1 MRSAAL
7 LLLGLTCVA
16 FAAETPPPPAK
27 PKDFRV
33 PDKIER
39 SLANGLDLTMI
50 EWGTIPKT
58 TIVAILQAGNLNEGE
73 QTWLADLA
81 GEMLKEGAGSRSAND
96 IAEAA
101 ARMGG
106 EVGVGVG
113 PDQTTV
119 SIDLLSEHAGEGIA
133 LIADLLR
140 RPQLPATELER
151 IKRNFQRQLALA
163 RSQPDALANEAFF
176 ALLYPNHPYGRSY
189 PTEAQLAGYKI
200 EDVQRYWREN
210 FGAARTHLY
219 IAGQFDR
226 AAVEKAVEAAFGDWP
241 AGPAPLMNPP
251 AGVKKPQV
259 KLIDRPDAPQSTILL
274 GLPVI
279 DPSNP
284 EFLTAVLMN
293 SLLGGE
299 FTSRI
304 TTNIRE
310 VKGYAYSPRSAIA
323 ARYRTGYWVE
333 QADVTTDVTGPA
345 LKEIYFEIDRLRREA
360 PPQPE
365 LRGMQN
371 YRSGIFTI
379 RNSDRGAVIG
389 QLAYMNLHG
398 LPDEYLTHYIDRIY
412 AITPEQVST
421 AARTYLTPEQMTLV
435 IVGDLKKI
443 RAQLEALP
451 QLKGR
456 LPAS

>member
-1 MRSAAL
+1 MRIAAL
-7 LLLGLTCVA
+7 LLSALTCAA
-16 FAAETPPPPAK
+16 FAAEAPPAPAK

-39 SLANGLDLTMI
+39 SLTNGLDLTLI
-50 EWGTIPKT
+50 EWGKVPKT
-58 TIVAILQAGNLNEGE
+58 TIVAILQTGNLNEGE

-81 GEMLKEGAGSRSAND
+81 GEMLKEGAGTRSANE

-101 ARMGG
+101 AAMGG
-106 EVGVGVG
+106 GVGVGVG

-140 RPQLPATELER
+140 RPQLPAAELER
-151 IKRNFQRQLALA
+151 IKRNFQRQLALS

-176 ALLYPNHPYGRSY
+176 ALLYPDHPYGRTF
-189 PTEAQLAGYKI
+189 PTDSQLAAYTI

-241 AGPAPLMNPP
+241 AGPAPLVRP
-251 AGVKKPQV
+251 AVGVKKAQL
-259 KLIDRPDAPQSTILL
+259 KLVDRPDAPQSTILL
-274 GLPVI
+274 GQPVT

-284 EFLTAVLMN
+284 DYLTAVLMN

-310 VKGYAYSPRSAIA
+310 MKGYAYSPRSTIA

-333 QADVTTDVTGPA
+333 QADVTTEATGPA
-345 LKEIYFEIDRLRREA
+345 LREIYFEIDRLQRE
-360 PPQPE
+360 PPAQAE

-379 RNSDRGAVIG
+379 RNSDRGALIG

-398 LPDEYLTHYIDRIY
+398 LSDEYLTRYIERIY
-412 AITPEQVST
+412 AITPEQVSAT
-421 AARTYLTPEQMTLV
+421 ARTYLRPEEMTLV
-435 IVGDLKKI
+435 VVGDLKKI
-443 RAQLEALP
+443 RAQLEELP
-451 QLKGR
+451 QLKAL
-456 LPAS
+456 LPGA

>member
-16 FAAETPPPPAK
+16 FAAETPPPPGK
-27 PKDFRV
+27 PRDFRV

-39 SLANGLDLTMI
+39 SLANGLDLTLI

-176 ALLYPNHPYGRSY
+176 GLLYPNHPYGRSY
-189 PTEAQLAGYKI
+189 PTEAQLAGYTI

-226 AAVEKAVEAAFGDWP
+226 AAVEKAVAAAFGDWP
-241 AGPAPLMNPP
+241 AGPAPLVNPP

-259 KLIDRPDAPQSTILL
+259 KLIDRPEAPQSTILL

-284 EFLTAVLMN
+284 EYLTAVLMN

-379 RNSDRGAVIG
+379 RNSDRGALIG